1 MTIWKKLSKKT
12 TYLPKKTMKITT
24 KEVELV
30 ALLARL
36 DLSQD
41 ELIVMTG
48 QLDNILSYIE
58 KLKEVNTENISA
70 TSHVFAISNA
80 FREDTAGQSLTREDV
95 LRNAPEKNEEMFKV
109 PKVI

>member
-1 MTIWKKLSKKT
+1 MTIWKELLKKI

-24 KEVELV
+24 KEVEKV

-58 KLKEVNTENISA
+58 KLKEVNTENVSA
-70 TSHVFAISNA
+70 TSHVYAITNA
-80 FREDTAGQSLTREDV
+80 FREDTEVQPLEREDV
-95 LRNAPEKNEEMFKV
+95 LRNAAEKNQEMFKV